1 MFVSH
6 HHSASFQNSHCFIHL
21 INASF
26 KITYLVP
33 DSGASPDSPS
43 EKLIQT
49 VRKVKFTWVTIIQ
62 NDNSMPKSAM
72 SNILYTKHVN
82 KVIRNIFVQ
91 FLVIRGRFLGG
102 TRKYLVIHIQ
112 VFRNQNLLQYFSSG
126 AYELNLSF
134 FDLSKSFPGKCV
146 RTSMLCKVGKHNV
159 GNCRF
164 FFIISISRAP
174 DLIKLFK
181 SLLTV
186 HWDKQKN
193 LPF

>member
-1 MFVSH
+1 MYVSH
-6 HHSASFQNSHCFIHL
+6 HHSANFQNSHCFIHL

-91 FLVIRGRFLGG
+91 FLVIRARFLGG

-112 VFRNQNLLQYFSSG
+112 
-126 AYELNLSF
+126 
-134 FDLSKSFPGKCV
+134 LSKPKCTSIIFIRRIRVESFIFQPFKKFP
-146 RTSMLCKVGKHNV
+146 RKV
-159 GNCRF
+159 C
-164 FFIISISRAP
+164 
-174 DLIKLFK
+174 
-181 SLLTV
+181 
-186 HWDKQKN
+186 
-193 LPF
+193 

>member
-1 MFVSH
+1 MYVSH
-6 HHSASFQNSHCFIHL
+6 HHSANFQKSHCFIHL

-102 TRKYLVIHIQ
+102 TRKYLVIHNQ
-112 VFRNQNLLQYFSSG
+112 FFRNQNVLQLFFLG

-134 FDLSKSFPGKCV
+134 SAFQKFSQESVLEHQYFVKWGNIMSEIVVFSLSSLFLAHRIWSSCSSKNS
-146 RTSMLCKVGKHNV
+146 KV
-159 GNCRF
+159 
-164 FFIISISRAP
+164 
-174 DLIKLFK
+174 
-181 SLLTV
+181 
-186 HWDKQKN
+186 